1 MILKIIIIAIL
12 GIIAVPVFL
21 LAKNL
26 FICWWRAVGEEL
38 IERLRRK

>member
-1 MILKIIIIAIL
+1 MILKIIIIVVL
-12 GIIAVPVFL
+12 TIIAIPIVL